1 MSSQL
6 LLFPGRTAS
15 PVATTHT
22 APPTGPSAQ
31 IIALPRV
38 ASLRRCVIDAP
49 QDGNAGRMVLSGRFS
64 DVCAALDQMV
74 ANG

>member
-6 LLFPGRTAS
+6 LLFPERRPHMA
-15 PVATTHT
+15 
-22 APPTGPSAQ
+22 APTPNGQARAQVIAMPRPT
-31 IIALPRV
+31 R
-38 ASLRRCVIDAP
+38 LRRCVIDAP
-49 QDGNAGRMVLSGRFS
+49 HNGSAGRMVLSGRFA